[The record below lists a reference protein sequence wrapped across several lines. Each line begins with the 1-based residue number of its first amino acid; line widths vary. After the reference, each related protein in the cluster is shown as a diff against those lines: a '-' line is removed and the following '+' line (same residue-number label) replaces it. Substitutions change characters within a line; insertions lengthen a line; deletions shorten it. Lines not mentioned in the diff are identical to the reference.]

1 MMKFDIGIIGIKH
14 GHFRGH
20 LETLQLMDEIDNI
33 FLVDKDPDLL
43 NQYQKGDKIK
53 DVSTDINSVLNNDN
67 IKYAQVL
74 AENHECPS
82 LILQVLQSGKHV
94 IADKPGA
101 LNATAFEPVAK
112 YAKDNNLILSMHYTN
127 RLKPESQKIKSLIE
141 AGAIGRLQSAQ
152 LQIITS
158 TVNSR
163 NPKGWYF
170 QKKFAGGG
178 ILSWL
183 GCHQL
188 DMLRYLTSE
197 EVDNVAAM
205 CRTLSG
211 EDITV
216 EDVASVS
223 MELSNGMIATL
234 HAGFLI
240 PIEKGEEVVSTQI
253 PIAIR
258 GTEGGIW
265 IERKGDKSTVF
276 LESTK
281 SPWNHSKQICYS
293 YSPVDMVPSG
303 YGGLYGLDFIRKFL
317 TAGQNENPPPVSADD
332 ILNNFY
338 ILDAIYKSND
348 LKKQIKVKHI

>member
-1 MMKFDIGIIGIKH
+1 MKFDIGIIGITN
-14 GHFRGH
+14 HFSQI
-20 LETLQLMDEIDNI
+20 LETLELMDEIDNI
-33 FLVDKDPDLL
+33 FLVDQDLDLL
-43 NQYQKGDKIK
+43 NQYRNRDKIK
-53 DVSTDINSVLNNDN
+53 DVSTDINLVLRNDN
-67 IKYAQVL
+67 IKHVQVF

-82 LILQVLQSGKHV
+82 LILEVLQSGKHV

-101 LNATAFEPVAK
+101 VNATAFEPVVK
-112 YAKDNNLILSMHYTN
+112 YAKDNNLIFGMHYTN
-127 RLKPESQKIKSLIE
+127 RWRPENQKIKSLIE

-152 LQIITS
+152 LQLITT
-158 TVNSR
+158 TVNLR
-163 NPKGWYF
+163 NPKSWYF
-170 QKKFAGGG
+170 HKEFAGGG
-178 ILSWL
+178 ILNWE

-188 DMLRYLTSE
+188 DLLRYVTSE

-240 PIEKGEEVVSTQI
+240 PIEKGEEGVSTQI

-265 IERKGDKSTVF
+265 IERKGDKSAVF

-303 YGGLYGLDFIRKFL
+303 YGGLYGIDFVRKFL

-332 ILNNFY
+332 ILNNLY
-338 ILDAIYKSND
+338 LLDAIYESND

>member
-1 MMKFDIGIIGIKH
+1 MKFDIGIIGITN
-14 GHFRGH
+14 HFSQI
-20 LETLQLMDEIDNI
+20 LETLELMDEIDNI
-33 FLVDKDPDLL
+33 FLVDQDLDLL
-43 NQYQKGDKIK
+43 NQYRNRDKIK
-53 DVSTDINSVLNNDN
+53 DVSTDINLVLRNDN
-67 IKYAQVL
+67 IKHVQVF

-82 LILQVLQSGKHV
+82 LILEVLQSGKHV

-101 LNATAFEPVAK
+101 VNATAFEPVVK
-112 YAKDNNLILSMHYTN
+112 YAKDNNLIFGMHYTN
-127 RLKPESQKIKSLIE
+127 RWRPENQKIKSLIE

-152 LQIITS
+152 LQLITT
-158 TVNSR
+158 TVYLR
-163 NPKGWYF
+163 NPKSWYF
-170 QKKFAGGG
+170 HKEFAGGG
-178 ILSWL
+178 ILNWE

-188 DMLRYLTSE
+188 DLRRYVTSD
-197 EVDNVAAM
+197 EVDYVAAM
-205 CRTLSG
+205 CRTVSG

-216 EDVASVS
+216 EDVSAVS
-223 MELSNGMIATL
+223 MELSNGMISTL

-240 PIEKGEEVVSTQI
+240 PIVKGEECVSTQI

-265 IERKGDKSTVF
+265 IERKGDKSAVF

-338 ILDAIYKSND
+338 ILDAIYESND

>member
-1 MMKFDIGIIGIKH
+1 MKFDIGIIGITN
-14 GHFRGH
+14 HFSQI
-20 LETLQLMDEIDNI
+20 LETLELMDEIDNI
-33 FLVDKDPDLL
+33 FLVDQDLDLL
-43 NQYQKGDKIK
+43 NQYRNRDKIK
-53 DVSTDINSVLNNDN
+53 DVSTDINLVLRDDN
-67 IKYAQVL
+67 IKHVQVF

-82 LILQVLQSGKHV
+82 LILEVLQSGKHV

-101 LNATAFEPVAK
+101 VNATAFEPVVK
-112 YAKDNNLILSMHYTN
+112 YAKDNNLIFGMHYTN
-127 RLKPESQKIKSLIE
+127 RWRPENQKIKSLIE

-152 LQIITS
+152 LQLITT
-158 TVNSR
+158 TVNLR
-163 NPKGWYF
+163 NPKSWYF
-170 QKKFAGGG
+170 HKEFAGGG
-178 ILSWL
+178 ILNWE

-188 DMLRYLTSE
+188 DLLRYVTSE

-240 PIEKGEEVVSTQI
+240 PIEKGEEGVSTQI

-265 IERKGDKSTVF
+265 IERKGDKSAVF

-338 ILDAIYKSND
+338 ILDAIYESND

>member
-1 MMKFDIGIIGIKH
+1 MKFDIGIIGITN
-14 GHFRGH
+14 HFSQI
-20 LETLQLMDEIDNI
+20 LETLELMDEIDNI
-33 FLVDKDPDLL
+33 FLVDQDLDLL
-43 NQYQKGDKIK
+43 NQYRNRDKIK
-53 DVSTDINSVLNNDN
+53 DVSTDINLVLRNDN
-67 IKYAQVL
+67 IKHVQVF

-82 LILQVLQSGKHV
+82 LILEVLQSGKHV

-101 LNATAFEPVAK
+101 VNATAFEPVVK
-112 YAKDNNLILSMHYTN
+112 YAKDNNLIFGMHYTN
-127 RLKPESQKIKSLIE
+127 RWRPENQKIKSLIE

-152 LQIITS
+152 LQLITT
-158 TVNSR
+158 TVNLR
-163 NPKGWYF
+163 NPKSWYF
-170 QKKFAGGG
+170 HKEFAGGG
-178 ILSWL
+178 ILNWE

-188 DMLRYLTSE
+188 DLLRYVTSE

-240 PIEKGEEVVSTQI
+240 PIEKGEEGVSTQI

-265 IERKGDKSTVF
+265 IERKGDKSAIF

-303 YGGLYGLDFIRKFL
+303 YGGLYGIDFVRKFL

-338 ILDAIYKSND
+338 ILDAIYESND

>member
-1 MMKFDIGIIGIKH
+1 MQKFDIGIIGITD
-14 GHFRGH
+14 HFSSI
-20 LETLQLMDEIDNI
+20 LETLELMDEIDNI
-33 FLVDKDPDLL
+33 FLVDKDSDLL
-43 NQYQKGDKIK
+43 NQYRTRDKITA
-53 DVSTDINSVLNNDN
+53 VSTDINLVLRNDN
-67 IKYAQVL
+67 IKYAQVF

-82 LILQVLQSGKHV
+82 LVLAALKAGKHV

-101 LNATAFEPVAK
+101 LNATAFEPVVK
-112 YAKDNNLILSMHYTN
+112 YAKDNNLIFGMHYTN
-127 RLKPESQKIKSLIE
+127 RWRPENQKIKSLIE

-152 LQIITS
+152 LQLIT
-158 TVNSR
+158 TNVYLR
-163 NPKGWYF
+163 NPKRWYF
-170 QKKFAGGG
+170 HKEFAGGG
-178 ILSWL
+178 ILNWE

-188 DMLRYLTSE
+188 DLLRYLTSQ
-197 EVDNVAAM
+197 EVDNVAAI

-211 EDITV
+211 EAITV
-216 EDVASVS
+216 EDIASVS

-240 PIEKGEEVVSTQI
+240 PIEKGQEIISTQI

-265 IERKGDKSTVF
+265 IERKGDKATVF

-281 SPWNHSKQICYS
+281 SPWNQSKQICYS

-303 YGGLYGLDFIRKFL
+303 YGGLYGIDFIRKFL
-317 TAGQNENPPPVSADD
+317 TAGQNENPPPVSGDD

-338 ILDAIYKSND
+338 ILDAIYESND

>member
-1 MMKFDIGIIGIKH
+1 MKFDIGIIGITN
-14 GHFRGH
+14 HFSQI
-20 LETLQLMDEIDNI
+20 LETLELMDEIDNI
-33 FLVDKDPDLL
+33 FLVDQDLDLL
-43 NQYQKGDKIK
+43 NQYRNRDKIK
-53 DVSTDINSVLNNDN
+53 DVSTDINLVLRNDN
-67 IKYAQVL
+67 IKHVQVF

-82 LILQVLQSGKHV
+82 LILEVLQSGKHV

-101 LNATAFEPVAK
+101 VNATAFEPVVK
-112 YAKDNNLILSMHYTN
+112 YAKDNNLIFGMHYTN
-127 RLKPESQKIKSLIE
+127 RWRPENQKIKSLIE

-152 LQIITS
+152 LQLITT
-158 TVNSR
+158 TVNLR
-163 NPKGWYF
+163 NPKSWYF
-170 QKKFAGGG
+170 HKEFAGGG
-178 ILSWL
+178 ILNWE

-188 DMLRYLTSE
+188 DLLRYVTSE

-240 PIEKGEEVVSTQI
+240 PIEKGEEGVSTQI

-265 IERKGDKSTVF
+265 IERKGDKSAVF

-303 YGGLYGLDFIRKFL
+303 YGGLYGIDFVRKFL

-338 ILDAIYKSND
+338 ILDAIYESND

>member
-1 MMKFDIGIIGIKH
+1 MKFDIGIIGITN
-14 GHFRGH
+14 HFSQI
-20 LETLQLMDEIDNI
+20 LETLELMDEIDNI
-33 FLVDKDPDLL
+33 FLVDQDLDLL
-43 NQYQKGDKIK
+43 NQYRNRDKIK
-53 DVSTDINSVLNNDN
+53 DVSTDINLVLRNDN
-67 IKYAQVL
+67 IKHVQVF

-82 LILQVLQSGKHV
+82 LILEVLQSGKHV

-101 LNATAFEPVAK
+101 VNATAFEPVVK
-112 YAKDNNLILSMHYTN
+112 YAKDNNLIFGMHYTN
-127 RLKPESQKIKSLIE
+127 RWRPENQKIKSLIE

-152 LQIITS
+152 LQLITT
-158 TVNSR
+158 TVNLR
-163 NPKGWYF
+163 NPKSWYF
-170 QKKFAGGG
+170 HKEFAGGG
-178 ILSWL
+178 ILNWE

-188 DMLRYLTSE
+188 DLLRYVTSE

-234 HAGFLI
+234 HGGYLN
-240 PIEKGEEVVSTQI
+240 PSKGVSTQI
-253 PIAIR
+253 PMAIR

-265 IERKGDKSTVF
+265 IESTGRETTVF

-303 YGGLYGLDFIRKFL
+303 YGGLYGIDFVRKFL

-338 ILDAIYKSND
+338 ILDAIYESND

>member
-1 MMKFDIGIIGIKH
+1 MKFDIGIIGITN
-14 GHFRGH
+14 HFSQI
-20 LETLQLMDEIDNI
+20 LETLELMDEIDNI
-33 FLVDKDPDLL
+33 FLVDQDLDLL
-43 NQYQKGDKIK
+43 NQYRNRDKIK
-53 DVSTDINSVLNNDN
+53 DVSTDINLVLRNDN
-67 IKYAQVL
+67 IKHVQVF

-82 LILQVLQSGKHV
+82 LILEVLQSGKHV

-101 LNATAFEPVAK
+101 VNATAFEPVVK
-112 YAKDNNLILSMHYTN
+112 YAKDNNLIFGMHYTN
-127 RLKPESQKIKSLIE
+127 RWRPENQKIKSLIE

-152 LQIITS
+152 LQLITT
-158 TVNSR
+158 TVNLR
-163 NPKGWYF
+163 NPKSWYF
-170 QKKFAGGG
+170 HKEFAGGG
-178 ILSWL
+178 ILNWE

-188 DMLRYLTSE
+188 DLLRYVTSE

-240 PIEKGEEVVSTQI
+240 PIEKGEEGVSTQI

-265 IERKGDKSTVF
+265 IERKGDKSAVF

-332 ILNNFY
+332 I
-338 ILDAIYKSND
+338 
-348 LKKQIKVKHI
+348 

>member
-1 MMKFDIGIIGIKH
+1 MKFDIGIIGITN
-14 GHFRGH
+14 HFSQI
-20 LETLQLMDEIDNI
+20 LETLELMDEIDNI
-33 FLVDKDPDLL
+33 FLVDQDLDLL
-43 NQYQKGDKIK
+43 NQYRNRDKIK
-53 DVSTDINSVLNNDN
+53 DVSTDINLVLRNDN
-67 IKYAQVL
+67 IKHVQVF

-82 LILQVLQSGKHV
+82 LILEVLQSGKHV

-101 LNATAFEPVAK
+101 VNATAFEPVVK
-112 YAKDNNLILSMHYTN
+112 YAKDNNLIFGMHYTN
-127 RLKPESQKIKSLIE
+127 RWRPENQKIKSLIE

-152 LQIITS
+152 LQLITT
-158 TVNSR
+158 TVNLR
-163 NPKGWYF
+163 NPKSWYF
-170 QKKFAGGG
+170 HKEFAGGG
-178 ILSWL
+178 ILNWE

-188 DMLRYLTSE
+188 DLLRYVTSE

-240 PIEKGEEVVSTQI
+240 PIEKGEEGVSTQI

-265 IERKGDKSTVF
+265 IERKGDKSAVF

-338 ILDAIYKSND
+338 ILDAIYESND

>member
-1 MMKFDIGIIGIKH
+1 MKFDIGIIGITN
-14 GHFRGH
+14 HFSQI
-20 LETLQLMDEIDNI
+20 LETLELMDEIDNI
-33 FLVDKDPDLL
+33 FLVDQDSDLL
-43 NQYQKGDKIK
+43 NQYRNRDKIK
-53 DVSTDINSVLNNDN
+53 DVSTDINLVLRNDN
-67 IKYAQVL
+67 IKHAQVF

-82 LILQVLQSGKHV
+82 LVLQALQSGKHV

-101 LNATAFEPVAK
+101 VNATAFEPVVK
-112 YAKDNNLILSMHYTN
+112 YAKDNNLIFGMHYTN
-127 RLKPESQKIKSLIE
+127 RWRPENQKIKSLIE

-152 LQIITS
+152 LQLITT
-158 TVNSR
+158 TVYLR
-163 NPKGWYF
+163 NPKSWYF
-170 QKKFAGGG
+170 HKEFAGGG
-178 ILSWL
+178 ILNWE

-188 DMLRYLTSE
+188 DLLRYLTSE

-240 PIEKGEEVVSTQI
+240 PIDKGQEGVSTQI